1 MATCENFRSSQVWPF
16 AISMDPR
23 VKVQLPSESSS
34 GSRVRTALVPVKLQD
49 RVMIS
54 CRLYLKTPV
63 ISFASA
69 GLAVASIRLAMRAP
83 RASPTDK
90 VSRAQFGTRSCGA
103 LSGLNA

>member
-1 MATCENFRSSQVWPF
+1 VATCENFRSSQVWPF

-23 VKVQLPSESSS
+23 VRVQLPSESSS

-54 CRLYLKTPV
+54 RRLYLKTPV